1 MPQQNPTLSMQGI
14 ADLAQVKRP
23 VVSVWRTRYA
33 DSEQPFPAPVQED
46 PLRFD
51 AREVAEWLTETG
63 RGNNEHATVEN
74 PIHADLRDRFF
85 TDPES
90 ASALLL
96 FAELLGEPLDE
107 YYPEDLIREFAE
119 DELPVAPDAVLSVAS
134 VSDALATG
142 DIEIADQFA
151 EAAFSAKNAL
161 DLLISSFTDRGGVWA
176 SEALTQ
182 QAQTLLGTVCAE
194 LYRDAP
200 TRRIVPAG
208 IGGMVLVDALLP
220 HLTEQD
226 TPVFSYRDSLLD
238 TPEGRAS
245 WRRLRAHGYYTSPYA
260 EGDAELPLEL
270 PAPELHLAAWQTP
283 STPDEFLS
291 WVDDMV
297 VALSPGDALVVLGPS
312 TAMVDAAAHRSRTEF
327 LRPRGGYLAPLRYC
341 SELPKGMSRF
351 GGRRRLALWVF
362 AEPSSEPQTGAKAGQ
377 PPMTVVGV
385 HSGRRADASFVS
397 DLAADVAIS
406 AGDREGIRAHAFR
419 TSVALSTER
428 FLTQDEFSA
437 RTPERSAIDGGDLL
451 ASYWELHGE
460 DITGLRMMAGT
471 ADQVKILF
479 TEAIGSRAKDI
490 TGNRVPAQALTTPQS
505 GAVGVI
511 GTQEIRNPDS
521 PRLRA
526 IDRLMLE
533 EVAHQAQFTE
543 PGDVIYVATGGSPA
557 AIVDRTGGNVVEAPA
572 RTLRCLPPTLGH
584 ALVPDVVAADI
595 CAEDRRDRKT
605 WQLRLVPTG
614 QVDTVIQAT
623 TRIRRSRDEL
633 YEELARL
640 SALEK
645 ALLHGLTSNAL
656 RKDHDNTNPHNSK
669 DAL

>member
-1 MPQQNPTLSMQGI
+1 MQGI

-33 DSEQPFPAPVQED
+33 DSEHPFPAPVQED

-51 AREVAEWLTETG
+51 AHEVAEWLTETG
-63 RGNNEHATVEN
+63 RGNNEHAAVEN
-74 PIHADLRDRFF
+74 PLHADLRARLFA
-85 TDPES
+85 DPETT
-90 ASALLL
+90 SALLL
-96 FAELLGEPLDE
+96 LAELLGEPLGGFFPEELVRE
-107 YYPEDLIREFAE
+107 YVEEDLPVPA
-119 DELPVAPDAVLSVAS
+119 DEILDWHALEEAIDTGDLADVDAV
-134 VSDALATG
+134 
-142 DIEIADQFA
+142 A
-151 EAAFSAKNAL
+151 EAAFSAKKAL
-161 DLLISSFTDRGGVWA
+161 DLLVSSFTDRGGVWA
-176 SEALTQ
+176 SESLTQ

-220 HLTEQD
+220 YLSEQD
-226 TPVFSYRDSLLD
+226 TPVFSYRGSLLD

-245 WRRLRAHGYYTSPYA
+245 WRRLRAHGFHTSPYV
-260 EGDAELPLEL
+260 EGGSELPLEL

-283 STPDEFLS
+283 STSDEFLS

-312 TAMVDAAAHRSRTEF
+312 TAMVDAAAHHARSEF
-327 LRPRGGYLAPLRYC
+327 LRPRGRYLTPLRYC

-351 GGRRRLALWVF
+351 GGRRRLALWLF
-362 AEPSSEPQTGAKAGQ
+362 AEPLPEPQTGTQTDQ
-377 PPMTVVGV
+377 PPVTVVGG
-385 HSGRRADASFVS
+385 HSGRRPDASFVS
-397 DLAADVAIS
+397 DLTADVTVS
-406 AGDREGIRAHAFR
+406 AGDREGVRSHVFR
-419 TSVALSTER
+419 TSVVLSTER
-428 FLTQDEFSA
+428 FLAQDEFTA
-437 RTPERSAIDGGDLL
+437 RVPERSAINGGDLL

-460 DITGLRMMAGT
+460 EITELRMMAGT
-471 ADQVKILF
+471 TDQQKILF

-490 TGNRVPAQALTTPQS
+490 PGSRVPAQAITTPQS

-511 GTQEIRNPDS
+511 GAQEIRSPDS

-526 IDRLMLE
+526 INRLVLE

-557 AIVDRTGGNVVEAPA
+557 AIVDRGGGNVVEAPA

-584 ALVPDVVAADI
+584 ALVPEVVAADI

-605 WQLRLVPTG
+605 WQLRLAPTG

-623 TRIRRSRDEL
+623 TKIRRRRDEL

-640 SALEK
+640 GALEK
-645 ALLHGLTSNAL
+645 TLLDGLTSNAL
-656 RKDHDNTNPHNSK
+656 REDHGNTNPHNSK